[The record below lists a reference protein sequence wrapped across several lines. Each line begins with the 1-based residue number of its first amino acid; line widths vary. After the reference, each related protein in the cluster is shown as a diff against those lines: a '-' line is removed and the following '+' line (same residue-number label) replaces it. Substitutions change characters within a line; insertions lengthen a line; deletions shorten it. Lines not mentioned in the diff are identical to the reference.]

1 MTREEV
7 RAVALLASILSLRM
21 LGIFMVLPIFSV
33 YALRYPGA
41 SHGLVGL
48 AFGIYALV
56 QSIFQIPFGWASD
69 RWGRKPLLLLGL
81 SLFIAGSM
89 VAGFA
94 RTITGLILGRALQGG
109 GAISSVSMATLG
121 DLTRDHVRAR
131 AFMVAGIAI
140 GSSFVLG
147 AILGP
152 LLAGWLHLSGLFF
165 VLAALGAVAFLL
177 VWRVLPEPSTSSQHK
192 PTQKVNWSMRPILPI
207 LWAAFVLAVLL
218 NMFFYLYP
226 LLWEH
231 LGWER
236 GGLWKIYLAA
246 FLPSL
251 LAFPMVRKAE
261 QTRRVRIPME
271 IGWLGMLAAFL
282 LLWQR
287 SSIFGLLLA
296 SGMLFL
302 FGYTLFQPFL
312 PAFLTQHA
320 PPEVRGRATGFYNLS
335 GFLGSSLG
343 GILAGVLS
351 GLNLH
356 TPLWISLGLL
366 LIWRLAGFP
375 HPPSHAF
382 LEEPP
387 HAP

>member
-33 YALRYPGA
+33 YALQYPGA

-56 QSIFQIPFGWASD
+56 QSLFQIPFGWASD

-81 SLFIAGSM
+81 LLFVIGSV
-89 VAGFA
+89 VAGAA
-94 RTITGLILGRALQGG
+94 RNIGGLILGRALQGG

-121 DLTRDHVRAR
+121 DLTRDRVRAR

-140 GSSFVLG
+140 GSSFILG

-152 LLAGWLHLSGLFF
+152 LVAGWVQLSGLFY
-165 VLAALGAVAFLL
+165 VLACLGGLAFLL
-177 VWRVLPEPSTSSQHK
+177 VWWVLPEPHRVSRG
-192 PTQKVNWSMRPILPI
+192 PTRKISWSMRPILPI

-231 LGWER
+231 LGWDK
-236 GGLWKIYLAA
+236 GALWKVYLAA

-251 LAFPMVRKAE
+251 LAFPLVRRAE
-261 QTRRVRIPME
+261 QTRRVRIPLE
-271 IGWLGMLAAFL
+271 LGWFGMLLAFL

-287 SSIFGLLLA
+287 AGVFALLLSA
-296 SGMLFL
+296 GMLFL

-343 GILAGVLS
+343 GILAGVFSGMSLS
-351 GLNLH
+351 

-366 LIWRLAGFP
+366 VIWRLAGFP
-375 HPPSHAF
+375 EPPPVPF